1 MNSEIFL
8 LTIFNSYFIV
18 FENVL
23 DILISLYFRNDLII
37 ACFLTARRKELSF
50 VYTTT
55 YFCYMYTFIFYFL
68 IHGYVLIES
77 YFSVNFES
85 MSSFGIHIY
94 LYYKRHSKISIYW
107 SLPNHAL
114 CKINV
119 SLPFEMHVQTSR
131 FRGTHPR
138 PKCSKMYF

>member
-85 MSSFGIHIY
+85 VSSFGIHI
-94 LYYKRHSKISIYW
+94 LYFVGLFVCLDLRLHTNSRPLNSNPATPPPLINPFYIY
-107 SLPNHAL
+107 
-114 CKINV
+114 C
-119 SLPFEMHVQTSR
+119 
-131 FRGTHPR
+131 
-138 PKCSKMYF
+138 